1 MNTRYRN
8 ALLIGS
14 IVHLAA
20 MTAPA
25 AESPASSATSKDPVV
40 SKLAAPMM
48 AVTQLVVVEKLN
60 PLIDRLI
67 QNAPPAARLGDRWN
81 PSSAAWQQAR
91 TSISGRIDRIVDLY
105 RNSGDLGRALETK
118 VQGLDPASQA
128 AFAAVLNGP
137 AGPTI
142 VRDIAR
148 MEFTLAMMS
157 EDPEA
162 PSPGDSRWQPRLR
175 ELNDTFDRRIGS
187 AVPARD
193 ARYAAD
199 AEKFFANMSSDVSLV
214 TFSTVS
220 YAVGQIEH
228 AINLVLFDDSDAI
241 RREIEAVIASVK

>member
-1 MNTRYRN
+1 MTYRLHN
-8 ALLIGS
+8 AVLIGS
-14 IVHLAA
+14 IVLLAA
-20 MTAPA
+20 VAAPTAEPR
-25 AESPASSATSKDPVV
+25 ASSAPSKDPVA
-40 SKLAAPMM
+40 SRLAAPMM
-48 AVTQLVVVEKLN
+48 AVTHLVVVEKLN
-60 PLIDRLI
+60 PLIDQLI

-91 TSISGRIDRIVDLY
+91 ASISGRIDRIVDLY
-105 RNSGDLGRALETK
+105 RNSGDLGRTLESK
-118 VQGLDPASQA
+118 VKGLDPAAQA

-175 ELNDTFDRRIGS
+175 ELHDTFDRRIGS

-193 ARYAAD
+193 ARYTAD
-199 AEKFFANMSSDVSLV
+199 AEKFFAGMSSDVSLV

-228 AINLVLFDDSDAI
+228 AINLVMFDDSDAI
-241 RREIEAVIASVK
+241 RREIEAAIATVK